1 MLTRFNK
8 YHFFYGILLMKHPQI
23 HGIQLNIRW
32 RSQTDN
38 FQRVEKLIEELESF
52 QSLQPNDLVVLPE
65 MFSTG
70 FDVGPEAMVEGLNHQ
85 LKLTDEFLSQ
95 MAQKFQVYIQGS
107 GVSQALEG
115 DFRGVP
121 LKQNLVKVFNPAGQ
135 EILVYQK
142 VHPFSFGG
150 EHLRFESGV
159 EAQVFDWNGT
169 LVAPIICYDL
179 RFPELFRQA
188 VDLGAEV
195 FTVVANWPE
204 ARQSHWTPLLQARA
218 IENQAYVLGV
228 NRSGQ
233 DPFLNYL
240 GESVLYSPQGV
251 ILAQLTDQESILTS
265 EVDLHELRSW
275 RNEFPAL
282 QDRKL
287 S

>member
-1 MLTRFNK
+1 
-8 YHFFYGILLMKHPQI
+8 MKHPQI

-32 RSQTDN
+32 RSQSEN
-38 FQRVEKLIEELESF
+38 YQRVQQVLENLEAS
-52 QSLQPNDLVVLPE
+52 QELQPDDLVVLPE

-70 FDVGPEAMVEGLNHQ
+70 FDVGAQAMVEGVNHQ
-85 LKLTDEFLSQ
+85 LKGTDEFLSQ
-95 MAQKFQVYIQGS
+95 MAQKFQIYLQGS

-115 DFRGVP
+115 DFRGSP
-121 LKQNLVKVFNPAGQ
+121 LKQNLVKVYHPSGR

-150 EHLRFESGV
+150 EHLRFESGAG
-159 EAQVFDWNGT
+159 AQVFDWNGT

-188 VDLGAEV
+188 IDLGAEI

-204 ARQSHWTPLLQARA
+204 ARQSHWKPLLQARA

-233 DPFLNYL
+233 DPYLNYL
-240 GESVLYSPQGV
+240 GESAFYSPQGV
-251 ILAQLTDQESILTS
+251 ILAQLMDQEGILTS
-265 EVDLHELRSW
+265 EVNLQELRNW